1 MKKKDAYLLLAV
13 LLFFAPFFLFDPV
26 YETYNA
32 FNQSHGIAA
41 SFIKFAMLATL
52 GEVIALR
59 IREGVYH
66 RKGFGIC
73 PRAIVWGF
81 IGVTIKVAF
90 IIFATGT
97 PAVLQYIGVEKAS
110 SALAGPFT
118 PIKLATAFCTSV
130 AMNLIFAP
138 VFMTFHKITDTHIT
152 WNGGTV
158 KGLFAPI
165 PFARIFSSMD
175 WSVQWNFVFKK
186 TIPLFWI
193 PAHTLT
199 FLLPPH
205 MRVLFAALLGIVLGV
220 LLAVASLKSQK

>member
-1 MKKKDAYLLLAV
+1 MNLKDAYFLLAV
-13 LLFFAPFFLFDPV
+13 IALFVPFFVFENV
-26 YETYNA
+26 YAFYNS
-32 FNQSHGIAA
+32 FNQSHGIIA
-41 SFIKFAMLATL
+41 SFIKFAILATL

-66 RKGFGIC
+66 RKGFGIL

-81 IGVTIKVAF
+81 IGITIKIAF
-90 IIFATGT
+90 IIFSTGT
-97 PAVLQYIGVEKAS
+97 PAVLQYLGLEGAS
-110 SALAGPFT
+110 KALAGQFT
-118 PIKLATAFCTSV
+118 LVKLATAFFTSV

-138 VFMTFHKITDTHIT
+138 VFMTFHKITDTHIV

-158 KGLFAPI
+158 RGLFKPI
-165 PFARIFSSMD
+165 PFARIFANMD
-175 WSVQWNFVFKK
+175 WSTQWHFVFKK

-193 PAHTLT
+193 PMHTIT

-205 MRVLFAALLGIVLGV
+205 SRVLFAALLGIVLGV